1 MSHLLLQQF
10 YLKKITFFLVFSL
23 LLFLGQAV
31 RVCHQTTNMS
41 LSVSSRLKYPKKH
54 DLVKSHSQSQ
64 ILANK
69 LRQDG
74 VMGAGKKLSLAI
86 SFDSFNFFFLVENV
100 MQAVDQV
107 AAVLASTNTDPT
119 FSYKDTII
127 NLCQHLKVNNLNLK
141 HGIS

>member
-1 MSHLLLQQF
+1 
-10 YLKKITFFLVFSL
+10 
-23 LLFLGQAV
+23 
-31 RVCHQTTNMS
+31 MS
-41 LSVSSRLKYPKKH
+41 LGVSARLKYPKKH

-74 VMGAGKKLSLAI
+74 VMGAGKKLYFHCCVGNLI
-86 SFDSFNFFFLVENV
+86 KFFILVENV

-107 AAVLASTNTDPT
+107 AAVLASTNMDPT

-127 NLCQHLKVNNLNLK
+127 NLCQHLKVLSLLRT
-141 HGIS
+141 